1 MIGKRIAERM
11 AEQGFSESELGRR
24 AGVPQPTVHR
34 IITGESLS
42 PRQLNIEKIAKALGV
57 SANWLWTGKKDLPFP
72 KKSSVEEPL
81 LIASEPAKT
90 GSSAKRRR
98 VRANTTKL
106 EIKVVKNSESSS
118 TFTSLE
124 PEKLLRN
131 AVQELLNDYISEI
144 YQEEPML
151 VEALKT
157 YRIAELKLL
166 LTHPLPE

>member
-72 KKSSVEEPL
+72 KNLPTEEPL
-81 LIASEPAKT
+81 LLAPDTANT
-90 GSSAKRRR
+90 GSNPKRRR
-98 VRANTTKL
+98 ARANTTKL

-124 PEKLLRN
+124 PEKLLKN
-131 AVQELLNDYISEI
+131 AVQELLDDYIKEI

-151 VEALKT
+151 IEALKT

-166 LTHPLPE
+166 LMPTLPE